1 MRNCS
6 YFGEFELMI
15 LRGFM
20 KWAKLGLF
28 YMVCAFSAVM
38 LDAQTSLSAKQRM
51 EAVQNNLARYVVLSG
66 SRKEHLQLDSQ
77 MTALHVP
84 AVSLAAIRDGQID
97 WAQAY
102 GVLSLGG
109 APATTKTLF
118 GAASISKPVTALGV
132 LRLVEERRINLD
144 GDVNQ
149 YLKRWKV
156 PNNEFTA
163 QKKVTVRELLN
174 HTSGIGT
181 HNGDIYDPSLPLPS
195 LLQMLDGEQPARN
208 APVRVEAVP
217 GTEFAYSNG
226 GYLVLQLLVED
237 VTGEPFAKYMKRSV
251 FDPIGMRDST
261 FDAALTPEDAG
272 RAATPYWED
281 GKTPTPPSKFVP
293 PNLAAGGLW
302 TTATDLA
309 KFLIEVQREYAGTSH
324 KVLSQATMRL
334 TLTPGLGPA
343 PKRHWGLGFEVSGD
357 PDNLYLRHE
366 GSGVFEDDMIAY
378 LHGNGIVVMTSG
390 GDGEPL
396 AEQILRS
403 AGSVYG
409 FPDFKP
415 VEHSTVAVSPE
426 ILRRY
431 VGNYEYVKVAMV
443 GDTLTAEIPVGS
455 TPQRL
460 YPESPTHYFVL
471 DGPQELSFDVDAQR
485 NVTGVEFITPMGR
498 HSLDR
503 SKKTE

>member
-1 MRNCS
+1 MNKLRMRH
-6 YFGEFELMI
+6 LAI
-15 LRGFM
+15 
-20 KWAKLGLF
+20 
-28 YMVCAFSAVM
+28 AV
-38 LDAQTSLSAKQRM
+38 LVLSGCNISDATGPDLPSTSAKQRM
-51 EAVQNNLARYVVLSG
+51 ESVQDSLARYVVLSG
-66 SRKEHLQLDSQ
+66 SSNDHLQLASQ
-77 MTALHVP
+77 MAALHVP

-102 GVLSLGG
+102 GVSSLGG

-118 GAASISKPVTALGV
+118 GAASISKPVTAMGALK
-132 LRLVEERRINLD
+132 LVEEHRIDLD
-144 GDVNQ
+144 VDVNQ
-149 YLKRWKV
+149 YLKRWKI

-163 QKKVTVRELLN
+163 EKKVTVRELLN

-181 HNGDIYDPSLPLPS
+181 YNGDIYDPSLPLPT
-195 LLQMLDGEQPARN
+195 LLQLLDGEKPARN

-217 GTEFAYSNG
+217 GTRFAYSNG
-226 GYLVLQLLVED
+226 GYMVLDLLVED
-237 VTGEPFAKYMKRSV
+237 VTGETFARYMKRSV

-261 FDAALTPEDAG
+261 FDAPLTPEYAV

-281 GKTPTPPSKFVP
+281 GKTPTPPSKFVA

-302 TTATDLA
+302 TTPTDLA
-309 KFLIEVQREYAGTSH
+309 KFLIEVQREHAGTSH
-324 KVLSQATMRL
+324 KVLSQSTMRL
-334 TLTPGLGPA
+334 MLAPGLGPG
-343 PKRHWGLGFEVSGD
+343 PKRHWGLGLEVGGN

-366 GSGVFEDDMIAY
+366 GSGVFEDDMVAY

-390 GDGEPL
+390 GDGGPL

-431 VGNYEYVKVAMV
+431 VGTYEYVKVAMD
-443 GDTLTAEIPVGS
+443 GDVLTAEIPAGS

-460 YPESPTHYFVL
+460 YPESQTHYFVL
-471 DGPQELSFDVDAQR
+471 DGPQELSFDVDAQQV
-485 NVTGVEFITPMGR
+485 VTGVEFTTPMGH
-498 HSLDR
+498 HSLEK
-503 SKKTE
+503 SKTAE

>member
-1 MRNCS
+1 MNKLSMRH
-6 YFGEFELMI
+6 LAI
-15 LRGFM
+15 
-20 KWAKLGLF
+20 
-28 YMVCAFSAVM
+28 AV
-38 LDAQTSLSAKQRM
+38 LVLSGCNISDATGPDRPSTSAKQRR
-51 EAVQNNLARYVVLSG
+51 ESVQDNLARYVVLSG
-66 SRKEHLQLDSQ
+66 SSNEHLRLASQ
-77 MTALHVP
+77 MDALHVP

-118 GAASISKPVTALGV
+118 GAASISKPVTAMGV
-132 LRLVEERRINLD
+132 LKLVEEHKINLD

-149 YLKRWKV
+149 YLKRWKI
-156 PNNEFTA
+156 PSNEFTA
-163 QKKVTVRELLN
+163 ERRVTVRELLN

-181 HNGDIYDPSLPLPS
+181 YNGDIYDPSLPLPT
-195 LLQMLDGEQPARN
+195 LLEMLDGEKPARN

-217 GTEFAYSNG
+217 GKGFAYSNG
-226 GYLVLQLLVED
+226 GYLVLDLLVED
-237 VTGEPFAKYMKRSV
+237 VTGETFARYMKRSV

-261 FDAALTPEDAG
+261 FDAPLTSEYAV

-281 GKTPTPPSKFVP
+281 GKTPTPPSTFVA

-309 KFLIEVQREYAGTSH
+309 KFLIEVQREHAGTSR
-324 KVLSQATMRL
+324 KVLSQSTMRL
-334 TLTPGLGPA
+334 MLAPGLGPG
-343 PKRHWGLGFEVSGD
+343 PKRHWGLGLEVGGN

-366 GSGVFEDDMIAY
+366 GSGVFEDDMVAY
-378 LHGNGIVVMTSG
+378 FHGNGIVVMTSG
-390 GDGEPL
+390 GDGGPL

-415 VEHSTVAVSPE
+415 VEHSIVAVSPE

-431 VGNYEYVKVAMV
+431 VGTYEYVKVAMD
-443 GDTLTAEIPVGS
+443 GDALTAEIPVGS

-460 YPESPTHYFVL
+460 YPESQTHYFVL
-471 DGPQELSFDVDAQR
+471 DGPQELSFDVDAKQTATS
-485 NVTGVEFITPMGR
+485 VQFITPMGH
-498 HSLDR
+498 HSLEKSEKDR
-503 SKKTE
+503 K